1 YIGKI
6 ISRRMKNQGMSWKR
20 LGAEAM
26 VKILMLSH
34 NEILKTRL
42 NDKSYKIKNP
52 IKKLKYRERVF
63 KRNWND
69 WLQASRPVIYGPCS
83 GKNWVKGIKSI
94 ATI

>member
-1 YIGKI
+1 
-6 ISRRMKNQGMSWKR
+6 MSWKR

-26 VKILMLSH
+26 VKILMLRH
-34 NEILKTRL
+34 NEILETRL

-52 IKKLKYRERVF
+52 IKELKYRERVF

-69 WLQASRPVIYGPCS
+69 WLQASRTVIYGPYS
-83 GKNWVKGIKSI
+83 GHNWVKGIKSI